1 MANLSQIRR
10 EQMISFL
17 ETLKEQHSDDE
28 SLMAINQI
36 EKELTSKK
44 YGLVWEEHEEEV
56 DVKMQTHIPVFTEV
70 EEREIIG
77 NPESE
82 QYNFL
87 LEGDNLHSLKLLEKT
102 HKGKIDVIYIDP
114 PYNTQNKDFIY
125 DDDMVG
131 LDDGF
136 RHSKWLSFMMRRI
149 EVAYSLLSSK
159 GVIFIS
165 IDDNEVSQL
174 KLLCDEVFGERNF
187 VAQLV
192 WEKKK
197 KGSFLSNQITNI
209 KEYVLVYCKSYTEF
223 EGLIGE
229 INNNTETYPCIN
241 ASNKRAV
248 CKVSKGIKSNYK
260 EKDYIV
266 KAGTVISDSTMN
278 IKYLTDLIIKD
289 GVVVEDFEVE
299 GNWRYSK
306 EAMYEYSMKNEL
318 YITNALYIR
327 RIVSEPRYKTLKDLL
342 PRVGDDDTAS
352 YDAEINSDNLFESGW
367 GSNEDADNE
376 IIKIFGKQK
385 VFNYPKPTRLIKKLL
400 CSTRMKNAIVLDFF
414 AGSGTTGQVVMEL
427 NREDG
432 GNRRYILC
440 TNNDNNICEE
450 ITYKRL
456 KTIING
462 KRDDMTEFGEPVFSN
477 LKYYKTD
484 FVAKDSEEIYDELL
498 EHIKEMIQLQY
509 GVKVDNRKYIMIMDD
524 EEMDEFE
531 QNFNSYDDV
540 EAVFINQD
548 VLLTTAQ
555 EKLLQNIDVKIIP
568 DCYFDF
574 ELREVG
580 ELW

>member
-56 DVKMQTHIPVFTEV
+56 DVKMQTHIPVFTEIKD
-70 EEREIIG
+70 REIVG
-77 NPESE
+77 NPDSE

-114 PYNTQNKDFIY
+114 PYNTGNKFTYNDENV
-125 DDDMVG
+125 DL
-131 LDDGF
+131 LDTF
-136 RHSKWLSFMMRRI
+136 RHSKWLSFMEKRLR
-149 EVAYSLLSSK
+149 VAKKLLSDD
-159 GVIFIS
+159 GIIFIS
-165 IDDNEVSQL
+165 IDDNEQSNL
-174 KLLCDEVFGERNF
+174 KLLCDGIFGENNFFTQIIVQSNRRGQTYKQIAKTHEYILVYTKSDDAEFNEIEKTEEDSDLNLEDAIGRFNIRELRNRNPKF
-187 VAQLV
+187 GRFNRPNLFYPFYVNSNVVDEDGFNPVSLEPTDEYSVAVYPYNSKNEESCWRWGTKLASENINSNTKMSNV
-192 WEKKK
+192 VAKVK
-197 KGSFLSNQITNI
+197 KGGLYNIYEKYRKSTYKAKSIWDEVTMIT
-209 KEYVLVYCKSYTEF
+209 EH
-223 EGLIGE
+223 
-229 INNNTETYPCIN
+229 
-241 ASNKRAV
+241 
-248 CKVSKGIKSNYK
+248 
-260 EKDYIV
+260 
-266 KAGTVISDSTMN
+266 GTVQLGEMGLADRF
-278 IKYLTDLIIKD
+278 
-289 GVVVEDFEVE
+289 DF
-299 GNWRYSK
+299 
-306 EAMYEYSMKNEL
+306 
-318 YITNALYIR
+318 
-327 RIVSEPRYKTLKDLL
+327 
-342 PRVGDDDTAS
+342 
-352 YDAEINSDNLFESGW
+352 
-367 GSNEDADNE
+367 
-376 IIKIFGKQK
+376 
-385 VFNYPKPTRLIKKLL
+385 PKPVELISKCLQIGSKKD
-400 CSTRMKNAIVLDFF
+400 SVILDFF
-414 AGSGTTGQVVMEL
+414 AGSGTTGQAVMEM
-427 NREDG
+427 NEKDN
-432 GNRRYILC
+432 GNRRFILC
-440 TNNDNNICEE
+440 TSNESGICKNA
-450 ITYKRL
+450 TYERL
-456 KTIING
+456 KTVITG
-462 KRDDMTEFGEPVFSN
+462 KKYDGESFSSGIKTN
-477 LKYYKTD
+477 LKYYETD

-498 EHIKEMIQLQY
+498 EHIKEMIQLKY